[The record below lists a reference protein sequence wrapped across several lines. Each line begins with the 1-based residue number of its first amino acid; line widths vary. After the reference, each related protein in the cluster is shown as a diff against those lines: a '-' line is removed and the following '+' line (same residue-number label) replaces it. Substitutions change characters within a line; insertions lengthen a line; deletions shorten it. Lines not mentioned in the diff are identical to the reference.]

1 METFSRG
8 DTSQQPNNAP
18 ASLTM
23 DRFLRPGDAQATQP
37 SPAQFNMF
45 MSQLPDTRLTDSSQK
60 LADGQLLPNVN
71 IDRQQFRFTEQN
83 FADAAVE
90 SAKTGKPIVALF
102 GRPGTPASDNAQQK
116 IAPHL
121 QKQFG
126 DRAEFVSINMDT
138 PQGQKLAQAFNGSNE
153 SPYMAVLS
161 LGRTA
166 DGKVKPV
173 SAPSMGFRAGDVNA
187 CTNELNNLLPAA
199 DRSMQLAGFLRA
211 EKPPTATD
219 KPPTGPTGPNGPGP
233 TGPGDIR
240 PASDTTQQP
249 SDIKPA
255 SDLQQDKPMQ
265 PASPYKTEAE
275 RKLAEAV
282 AEDMKRVDALA
293 AARKKN
299 PGVTPADIPSTP
311 NDTTVPP
318 KDRVTPPQDK
328 PKVPTDGKYKFTEGD
343 FDQAVQAAIAQG
355 KPIVLKVGASWCGP
369 CNQMERNAWPKVQDV
384 LKDNA
389 IYVNVDA
396 DKAPDIR
403 QRFGVTS
410 YPTIM
415 VLKPTQGDNGS
426 VSFQHVGEQG
436 SVMGA
441 QQLRDYLQRN
451 LGVR

>member
-1 METFSRG
+1 METFTRG
-8 DTSQQPNNAP
+8 DTSQQPNTPP
-18 ASLTM
+18 ASFTM
-23 DRFLRPGDAQATQP
+23 DRFLRPGDVQSTQP
-37 SPAQFNMF
+37 APGQFNMF

-83 FADAAVE
+83 FADAALE
-90 SAKTGKPIVALF
+90 SEKTGKPLVAIF
-102 GRPGTPASDNAQQK
+102 GRSGNAASENVQQK
-116 IAPHL
+116 VAPQL
-121 QKQFG
+121 QQQFG

-153 SPYMAVLS
+153 SPYMSVLS
-161 LGRTA
+161 LGRTP
-166 DGKVKPV
+166 DGKIKPV

-187 CTNELNNLLPAA
+187 CAKELNELLPVA
-199 DRSMQLAGFLRA
+199 DRSMQLAGFLRT
-211 EKPPTATD
+211 EKTTTTD
-219 KPPTGPTGPNGPGP
+219 KPPTGPNGPGP

-240 PASDTTQQP
+240 PASDTTQP
-249 SDIKPA
+249 PAEVKPA
-255 SDLQQDKPMQ
+255 SDVRPDKPPTPQ
-265 PASPYKTEAE
+265 ESPYKTDAE

-282 AEDMKRVDALA
+282 AEDLKRVDALA

-299 PGVTPADIPSTP
+299 PGVTPADIPATP

-318 KDRVTPPQDK
+318 KDRVDPQDKPQDK
-328 PKVPTDGKYKFTEGD
+328 PKVPSDGKYKYSDAD

-369 CNQMERNAWPKVQDV
+369 CNQMERNAWPQVQDV

-389 IYVNVDA
+389 IYINVDA
-396 DKAPDIR
+396 DRAPEIR

-426 VSFQHVGEQG
+426 VNFQRVGDQG

-441 QQLRDYLQRN
+441 QQLRSYLQRN
-451 LGVR
+451 LGLK